1 VAESIIQEVGGDGA
15 ARVLFKGKIVGV
27 ERTLRMGHVY
37 SEIIIEGLNENVKLL
52 EETKPYCDSMRIPF
66 KDKNVAAYLIKE
78 DGSET
83 VNSLFD
89 SQEYPTDIT

>member
-1 VAESIIQEVGGDGA
+1 
-15 ARVLFKGKIVGV
+15 
-27 ERTLRMGHVY
+27 
-37 SEIIIEGLNENVKLL
+37 
-52 EETKPYCDSMRIPF
+52 MRIPF